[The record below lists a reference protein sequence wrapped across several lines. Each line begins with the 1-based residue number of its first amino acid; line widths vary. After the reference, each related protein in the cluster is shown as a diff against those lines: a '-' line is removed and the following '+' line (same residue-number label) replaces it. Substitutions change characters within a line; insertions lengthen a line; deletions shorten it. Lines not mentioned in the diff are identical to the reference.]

1 MDRQAGRAPQRSPG
15 ETGRLCRD
23 RGFSGRGKGDPVA
36 QVALRHVESDCGRV
50 ESGVWSGVSEQC
62 GQLIVDHGVG
72 RTVRESQRIRGRVGD
87 LDLRVF
93 GQRMVL
99 RQLDPDAHT
108 PQQEPAHA
116 TARLFTAGDPGID
129 AAVGDRGEISGVA
142 IGTAPTSSPLLPRIS
157 LSTRAGVVS
166 APALRLYPM
175 RSVPS
180 SPAAALRAVSHAR
193 SSAASAGGADSA
205 KAAPAVVNTTLRV
218 LRTSRAVPSSASN
231 RRIRVLSA
239 GCAIP
244 IRAAARVKFNSSAS
258 TRKYRRLTVSG
269 ATCPPCRL
277 ITIRSESIPY
287 RSFPRPHIKP

>member
-1 MDRQAGRAPQRSPG
+1 M
-15 ETGRLCRD
+15 
-23 RGFSGRGKGDPVA
+23 
-36 QVALRHVESDCGRV
+36 
-50 ESGVWSGVSEQC
+50 ESGVRPGAAEQG

-72 RTVRESQRIRGRVGD
+72 RTVGESQRIRGRIGD

-93 GQRMVL
+93 GQRMML
-99 RQLDPDAHT
+99 CQLDPDAHT

-116 TARLFTAGDPGID
+116 TTRLFTAGDPRID

-142 IGTAPTSSPLLPRIS
+142 IGTAPTSSPGLLRMS
-157 LSTRAGVVS
+157 LSTRAGAVS
-166 APALRLYPM
+166 APVLRLYPM

-180 SPAAALRAVSHAR
+180 SPAPAFRAVSHAR
-193 SSAASAGGADSA
+193 SSAANAGGADSA

-218 LRTSRAVPSSASN
+218 LRTSRAVPRSASN
-231 RRIRVLSA
+231 RRIRALSA

-244 IRAAARVKFNSSAS
+244 IRAAARVKFNSCAS

-277 ITIRSESIPY
+277 ITIRSESIAY